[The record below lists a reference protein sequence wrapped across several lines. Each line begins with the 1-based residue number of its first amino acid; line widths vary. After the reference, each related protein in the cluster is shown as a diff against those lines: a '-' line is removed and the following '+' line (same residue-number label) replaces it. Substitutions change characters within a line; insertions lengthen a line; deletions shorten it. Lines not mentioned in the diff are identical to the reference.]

1 MKLEN
6 KSALTRGAEF
16 GVVMGILFL
25 MLFFSTMYFMDNA
38 LLSMLPTILII
49 AIPVLLYVFLRK
61 AYLADNCE
69 TTYPTLVV
77 TGISTFLC
85 GGIILATV
93 ALFYITFFDPDLIL
107 NWITTT
113 AETYRNIDNPTAQN
127 LYAQLNEIVE
137 KQLIPQ
143 PGEFVFQLIWL
154 AIIFGII
161 LSTVASLLISLFIRK
176 KKVN

>member
-6 KSALTRGAEF
+6 KSALSRGAEF

-25 MLFFSTMYFMDNA
+25 LLFFSTMYFMDNT

-49 AIPVLLYVFLRK
+49 AIPILLYVFLRK
-61 AYLADNCE
+61 SYLADNCE
-69 TTYPTLVV
+69 TTYPTLVI

-85 GGIILATV
+85 GGILLAAI
-93 ALFYITFFDPDLIL
+93 ALFFITVVDPDMIR
-107 NWITTT
+107 NWIVST
-113 AETYRNIDNPTAQN
+113 AETYRNIDNPTAQD
-127 LYAQLNEIVE
+127 LYAQLNEIID

-154 AIIFGII
+154 SVTFGII
-161 LSTVASLLISLFIRK
+161 LSTVASLLITLFIRRK
-176 KKVN
+176 K